1 MYTLMEISVIY
12 LTFGQLNAYLLVSV
26 FGIWYYHLTKHSV
39 ISSLP
44 FTFDCLLI

>member
-26 FGIWYYHLTKHSV
+26 FGIW
-39 ISSLP
+39 
-44 FTFDCLLI
+44 